1 MSVHLSV
8 LDKKYKTGKNRRFT
22 GWFNKTATPAVPV
35 NHRFFSKFNP
45 NYFFEKLY
53 RKWKPP
59 INHPIGLVNHHF
71 WPVWVLV

>member
-53 RKWKPP
+53 RK
-59 INHPIGLVNHHF
+59 
-71 WPVWVLV
+71 